1 MVENNEYNCYVEE
14 EHVSYGRIFSKK
26 KSGWSLYE
34 FEFPMNEKITLSFFY
49 SSMFGIMPDI
59 ILIKNQ
65 KTFSNKYLTDK
76 QREKIE
82 PVLKELIV
90 IEKMRK

>member
-1 MVENNEYNCYVEE
+1 
-14 EHVSYGRIFSKK
+14 
-26 KSGWSLYE
+26 
-34 FEFPMNEKITLSFFY
+34 
-49 SSMFGIMPDI
+49 MFGIMPDI
-59 ILIKNQ
+59 TLIKNQ

-90 IEKMRK
+90 IEKMRG